1 VPIVCRLV
9 ARIRQSSAETPDTTD
24 RPQLLDSCSLPVTPR
39 RQPSGADH
47 TTCVVA
53 HLLPPLIR
61 GRAMDFCVSTDTR
74 DIASLEAIGL
84 HATSVRQRASTVQM
98 VSIQFILTDFEQPS
112 CSKHPDPLSIA
123 PHTRRRPRHDD
134 KRHRRW
140 SRDLHRDTPP
150 STPAPIYRDSTF
162 QTNSKLNLPPRAV
175 LAQTRW
181 RPIRIDT
188 PSQAVQDP
196 RPRLLLPPISQRPIP
211 RHPVLP
217 WCHHRSPVRLLQTSD
232 HPLSLASI
240 G

>member
-1 VPIVCRLV
+1 
-9 ARIRQSSAETPDTTD
+9 
-24 RPQLLDSCSLPVTPR
+24 
-39 RQPSGADH
+39 
-47 TTCVVA
+47 
-53 HLLPPLIR
+53 
-61 GRAMDFCVSTDTR
+61 MDFCVSTDTR
-74 DIASLEAIGL
+74 DRAIASLEAIGL

-112 CSKHPDPLSIA
+112 CSKHPDPLSTA
-123 PHTRRRPRHDD
+123 PYTRCRPRHDD
-134 KRHRRW
+134 KRHRRL

-217 WCHHRSPVRLLQTSD
+217 WCHPVTSPTLQTSG